1 MPKITFVE
9 SNGTQHTIEI
19 PNGNSLMQGAI
30 DNVVPGIEG
39 DCGGLCACATCHVYI
54 TADWQQHCQEAEELE
69 TYILD
74 FAFEVNEK
82 SRLACQIEVSNALDG
97 MQVHLPKRQY

>member
-9 SNGTQHTIEI
+9 SNGTHHSIEI

-54 TADWQQHCQEAEELE
+54 KADWQAHCQEAEELE
-69 TYILD
+69 KNILD
-74 FAFEVNEK
+74 FAFEVNED
-82 SRLACQIEVSNALDG
+82 SRLACQIEVSNDLDG